1 MPPVGPGHERWAD
14 AAGAYLL
21 GALGEDELRAYEAH
35 LATCPVC
42 REEVDELAPAA
53 DALPAS
59 VEPIAP
65 PPRLKARI
73 MAEVEREA
81 ELLAAAGEPA
91 DRPPPR
97 RRWSFSLP
105 RLAPLAAAAA
115 LLVLGVAVG
124 LGIGSLTG
132 GGGETVVAQVD
143 QSRAPGARVELQID
157 DNRATLVA
165 RGLPAPPRGRVYEV
179 WLKRPG
185 RAPEPTSV
193 LFTPSRD
200 GSATAGVPGS
210 IENVEQVLVTDEPEG
225 GSTVPTRQPLMVA
238 QTS

>member
-1 MPPVGPGHERWAD
+1 MQPAGPGHERWAD

-21 GALGEDELRAYEAH
+21 GALGEDELHAYEAH
-35 LATCPVC
+35 LGTCPVC

-59 VEPIAP
+59 VAPIAP
-65 PPRLKARI
+65 PSELKGRI

-91 DRPPPR
+91 DRPPR

-115 LLVLGVAVG
+115 LLILGVAVG
-124 LGIGSLTG
+124 LGIGSITG
-132 GGGETVVAQVD
+132 GGGETIVAQVD
-143 QSRAPGARVELQID
+143 QTRAPDAKVELQID
-157 DNRATLVA
+157 DNRGRLLA

-179 WLKRPG
+179 WVKRSG
-185 RAPEPTSV
+185 QAPEPTPA
-193 LFTPSRD
+193 LFTPNRD
-200 GSATAGVPGS
+200 GSATTSVPGS
-210 IENVEQVLVTDEPEG
+210 LKGVEQVLVTDEPEG
-225 GSTVPTRQPLMVA
+225 GSTVPTRTPIMVA
-238 QTS
+238 ETS